1 MKNRFIRVTII
12 TSIIYIIYT
21 FFFVEDII
29 DVEMDKNNFV
39 KDNTSFENK
48 IDSIVSYND
57 SISESEIKLKN

>member
-12 TSIIYIIYT
+12 TCIIYIIYT

-48 IDSIVSYND
+48 IDSIVSYKD
-57 SISESEIKLKN
+57 SITESEIKL

>member
-12 TSIIYIIYT
+12 TCIIYIIYT

-29 DVEMDKNNFV
+29 DVEMHKNNFV

-48 IDSIVSYND
+48 TDSIVSYKD
-57 SISESEIKLKN
+57 SITESEIKL

>member
-39 KDNTSFENK
+39 KDNTSFKNK
-48 IDSIVSYND
+48 TDSIISYKD
-57 SISESEIKLKN
+57 SITESEIKF

>member
-39 KDNTSFENK
+39 KDKPSFVNK
-48 IDSIVSYND
+48 TDSIVSYKD
-57 SISESEIKLKN
+57 SITESEIKL

>member
-12 TSIIYIIYT
+12 TCIIYIIYT

-29 DVEMDKNNFV
+29 DVEMDKTNFV

-57 SISESEIKLKN
+57 SISESEIKL

>member
-39 KDNTSFENK
+39 KDNTSFVNK
-48 IDSIVSYND
+48 TDSIVSYKD
-57 SISESEIKLKN
+57 SITESDIKL

>member
-29 DVEMDKNNFV
+29 DVEMHKNNFV
-39 KDNTSFENK
+39 KDNTSFVNK
-48 IDSIVSYND
+48 TDSIVSYKD
-57 SISESEIKLKN
+57 SITESEIKL

>member
-48 IDSIVSYND
+48 TDSIISYKD
-57 SISESEIKLKN
+57 SITESEIKF

>member
-1 MKNRFIRVTII
+1 MKNRFIIVTII
-12 TSIIYIIYT
+12 TCIIYIIYT

-57 SISESEIKLKN
+57 SISESEIKL

>member
-39 KDNTSFENK
+39 KDNTSFVNK
-48 IDSIVSYND
+48 TDSIFSYKD
-57 SISESEIKLKN
+57 SITESEIKL